1 MAMNQLKI
9 RNGDWVVVCDGR
21 KALLTVNGGDEKY
34 LNLKVFE
41 EHVAPAGP
49 TRDLGADRPG
59 RVQQSVGSTG
69 AVGRGGARSAVGQ
82 TDWHEQA
89 ERDFLRTVAERINRA
104 ASAGEI
110 EGLVVVAPPKA
121 LGALKPLLS
130 TAANAKLRGSLDK
143 DYVKLP
149 MDEIE
154 KHLKG

>member
-1 MAMNQLKI
+1 MGQLKI

-21 KALLTVNGGDEKY
+21 KALLTVNGGDEQY

-41 EHVAPAGP
+41 EHEAPAGP
-49 TRDLGADRPG
+49 TRDIGSDRPG
-59 RVQQSVGSTG
+59 RVQQSVGG
-69 AVGRGGARSAVGQ
+69 GGATVGHGGSRSAVGQ

-104 ASAGEI
+104 AGAGEI
-110 EGLVVVAPPKA
+110 KGLIVAAPPRA
-121 LGALKPLLS
+121 LGVLKPLLS
-130 TAANAKLRGSLDK
+130 TAATAKLRGSLDK

-154 KHLKG
+154 KRLKG